1 MSNRDKPLRF
11 HWSLS
16 RVGDNL
22 RSSRPIGE
30 HKGLLSFEPQVD
42 FCRRAEECEIQSVLM
57 AFGFTR
63 PDPFVLSMALGMKTS
78 KLKFMVAVR
87 SGVIAPTLFVQQI
100 NTISALTNGR
110 VCVNMVT
117 GHIPAELGYY
127 GDFLTHD
134 ERYARTDEFLSI
146 CRAFWSREGPVNF
159 NGKYYRVEDGRVNT
173 PFVSDEATAPEIY
186 LGGNSQLADE
196 MAIKH
201 ADCSWRFPDE
211 PEKLRPRIQP
221 MIDHAKEVGL
231 LVSIIARPTREEAI
245 RAAGTLLQTVG
256 VKAKEFQK
264 EFQRT
269 CDSVGVKRNFQLA
282 ESNKSEWLTPYLWT
296 GAIPHLGAPAI
307 ALVGSSEEVAA
318 AILDYKKIGVSQFLF
333 MGWPDLEEMDRFSK
347 EVLPL
352 IRRHEQ
358 GARSE
363 TQSDRMRKIS

>member
-1 MSNRDKPLRF
+1 MSNKHQPLRF

-22 RSSRPIGE
+22 RASRPIGE
-30 HKGLLSFEPQVD
+30 HRGLLSFEAQVD
-42 FCRRAEECEIQSVLM
+42 FCRRAEACEIQSVLM

-78 KLKFMVAVR
+78 RLKFMVAVR
-87 SGVIAPTLFVQQI
+87 SGVITPTLFVQQI
-100 NTISALTNGR
+100 NTISSLTNGR
-110 VCVNMVT
+110 VCVNLVT

-159 NGKYYRVEDGRVNT
+159 NGKYYRVENGKINT

-186 LGGNSQLADE
+186 LGGNSQRADE
-196 MAIKH
+196 LAIKH

-211 PEKLRPRIQP
+211 PERLRSRIQP
-221 MIDHAKEVGL
+221 LLDHGKEVGL
-231 LVSIIARPTREEAI
+231 LVSVIARPTRAEAV
-245 RAAGTLLQTVG
+245 REAEALLRTVG
-256 VKAKEFQK
+256 VQSKEVQK

-269 CDSVGVKRNFQLA
+269 VDSVGVKRNFQLA
-282 ESNKSEWLTPYLWT
+282 ESSESEWLTPYLWT
-296 GAIPHLGAPAI
+296 GAIPYLGAPAI

-318 AILDYKKIGVSQFLF
+318 AILGYKEIGVSQFLF
-333 MGWPDLEEMDRFSK
+333 MGWPDLEEMEQFSK

-358 GARSE
+358 TSIVEDLQGCL
-363 TQSDRMRKIS
+363 